1 MKRTSYFLASFGVL
15 AVLAMGQT
23 PPGSAHPEA
32 EETLRARVG
41 QFYTLFQQGKFRQ
54 AEDFVAEDSKETYYM
69 TNKGRHLGFDIRSVS
84 FGPDAKEATVLVAL
98 QMIMP
103 MTGSSPVP
111 VPVANKWRRLEG
123 EWYLYYPQYKPGDTV
138 QTPFGPKK
146 IPHDSE
152 RFGVLPNMGERPNL
166 ASLERMYKVSAK
178 KLRFPSS
185 APGRITQE
193 ITVINRSEGK
203 LSLEQRTKH
212 IKGVDIEIDPVE
224 AGPGENIRVTFTY
237 RPAVAL
243 QRRNQKVRF
252 AVSPIS
258 QEFAVDLI
266 FEKSQVSFEDTPG
279 KVYVEDVTVSDEGRW
294 SLDVTGLK
302 ATQLYHIEIDAQ
314 AFPGGQAKALLG
326 VHDGSGRNGASDGPR
341 SIDAGSTEPF
351 AVEFTA
357 TQAETARILLGYIG
371 GAGSVRWSRLKITD
385 RTPVH
390 PKFTQSG
397 FEGPFVTPWNIW
409 SNVKADITS
418 KVARSGRQSLAVRG
432 EGGAVYQDISGVMP
446 GRLYQVST
454 WVRAEPGTEGEVRLE
469 LHDSRKES
477 TGSTNAVTVS
487 DAVFEQ
493 LTLDYTATSSGVVRV
508 HLVYSG
514 GAGTVY
520 FDDVTVTEKSV
531 PNGGFESD
539 EPSPWETGNAKTIE
553 LSDKFASSGAQSLA
567 LSAAD
572 ADVTQRLSGLI
583 PGQLYQVTAWA
594 RWSPAAKGRAL
605 LKVGDDEVR
614 DGPRE
619 VSNSDFEP
627 FSVDFKADAE
637 GKAPIHLGYAGGQGT
652 LYWDD
657 VSVVGK

>member
-1 MKRTSYFLASFGVL
+1 MKRTSYFRASVGVL

-23 PPGSAHPEA
+23 PPGNAHSKA
-32 EETLRARVG
+32 EEALRARVD
-41 QFYTLFQQGKFRQ
+41 QFYTLFQQGRFRQ

-69 TNKGRHLGFDIRSVS
+69 TNKGRHLGFDIKSVS

-111 VPVANKWRRLEG
+111 VPVASKWRHLAG

-146 IPHDSE
+146 IPDDSE
-152 RFGVLPNMGERPNL
+152 RLAVLPNMGERPNL
-166 ASLERMYKVSAK
+166 ASLKRMYKVSAK

-193 ITVINRSEGK
+193 ITVINRSDGK
-203 LSLEQRTKH
+203 LSLEQRTKD
-212 IKGVDIEIDPVE
+212 IKGVDIEIEPVE
-224 AGPGENIRVTFTY
+224 AGPGGEIRLTFTY

-243 QRRNQKVRF
+243 QRRRQKMRF
-252 AVSPIS
+252 AISPIS
-258 QEFAVDLI
+258 QEFVVDLI
-266 FEKSQVSFEDTPG
+266 FERSQVSFEDAPG

-294 SLDVTGLK
+294 SLDVSGLR
-302 ATQLYHIEIDAQ
+302 ASQLYHIEVDGQ
-314 AFPGGQAKALLG
+314 AVPGGQGKALLG

-341 SIDAGSTEPF
+341 SIDAGSTERF

-357 TQAETARILLGYIG
+357 TQAETARILLGYVG
-371 GAGSVRWSRLKITD
+371 GAGSVRWSRLRITG

-390 PKFTQSG
+390 PKFRQSG
-397 FEGPFVTPWNIW
+397 FEGPFVAPWNIW
-409 SNVKADITS
+409 SNVQAEVTS
-418 KVARSGRQSLAVRG
+418 KAARSGRQSLAVEG
-432 EGGAVYQDISGVMP
+432 NGGAVYQDISGVMP
-446 GRLYQVST
+446 GRLYQVSA
-454 WVRAEPGTEGEVRLE
+454 WVRAEPGTEGEARLD

-477 TGSTNAVTVS
+477 ARSTNAVMVS
-487 DAVFEQ
+487 DTGFEE

-567 LSAAD
+567 LNGAD
-572 ADVTQRLSGLI
+572 AEVTQRLSGLR
-583 PGQLYQVTAWA
+583 PGGLYRVTAWA
-594 RWSPAAKGRAL
+594 RWSPAANGRAL
-605 LKVGDDEVR
+605 LKVGEDEGR

-627 FSVDFKADAE
+627 FSANFKANADGNAR
-637 GKAPIHLGYAGGQGT
+637 IHLGYAGGQGT

-657 VSVVGK
+657 VSVVAK